1 MNETQEIQLISVA
14 NQELIQE
21 SGAEALLLQIRPQW
35 QAKNLIQRVSR
46 LLAVDPSSACQ
57 RIFNAAVYDLKEKI
71 VVAGLDIAADAA
83 NQYRMP
89 PITKPED
96 VENYTVSRIIDLA
109 YRMGLLTR
117 PEWRRLLRVY
127 DIRRDLEHE
136 DYEYEATVE
145 DCVYIFKTSI
155 EVVLARDPV
164 HLLKLIDIKDIVE
177 QPSPATLGETV
188 LQDYK
193 QAPET
198 RQLAIYRFL
207 ISTALD
213 DKHPDIVRQNCY
225 NVLGLIQE
233 FTERHVMIE
242 CANDMI
248 KRLGRTAPTLL
259 QARVCFSA
267 GILPYLKK
275 SMLKDFFGTYYE
287 DMAST
292 GYSFKSYAEH
302 GDLLRNLQDVGG
314 LTFCPDSLLPQF
326 VKWLVLCYIGEQSF
340 GKWSSVRRVFY
351 SNVGAPIAYEILQN
365 CGKDLESLI
374 LQIEKDDD
382 VSQECRNEYVARRY
396 QELVDL
402 VAI

>member
-1 MNETQEIQLISVA
+1 MSENHETQLISAA
-14 NQELIQE
+14 NQELIHE
-21 SGAEALLLQIRPQW
+21 SGAEALLQQIRPQW

-83 NQYRMP
+83 KQYRMP

-177 QPSPATLGETV
+177 NPSPSTLGETV

-207 ISTALD
+207 ISTALN

-225 NVLGLIQE
+225 NVLSLLRE

-248 KRLGRTAPTLL
+248 ESLGRTAPTLL

-275 SMLKDFFGTYYE
+275 SMLKDFFGAYYE
-287 DMAST
+287 HMVST
-292 GYSFKSYAEH
+292 GYSFKNYAEH

-314 LTFCPDSLLPQF
+314 LTFCPNLLLPQY

-340 GKWSSVRRVFY
+340 GKWSSVRHVFY

-365 CGKDLESLI
+365 CGKDLENLI
-374 LQIEKDDD
+374 LQMEKDDD
-382 VSQECRNEYVARRY
+382 VSQECKNEYVARRY
-396 QELVDL
+396 QQLVDL